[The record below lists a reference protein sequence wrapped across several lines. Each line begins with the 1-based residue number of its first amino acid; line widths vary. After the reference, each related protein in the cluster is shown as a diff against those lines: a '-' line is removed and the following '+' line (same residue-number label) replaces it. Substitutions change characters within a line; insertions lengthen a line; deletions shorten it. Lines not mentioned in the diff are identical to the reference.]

1 MPSTTID
8 SAIFRDLFSTDAMRR
23 VFSDENRIRH
33 YLEIEAALAGV
44 EARLGIIPANAAAEI
59 AVQARIENI
68 DLDIV
73 MLVDDMKE
81 ALYKAPGVGLAA
93 PQLGCSKRLI
103 LVDPTAKKES
113 NSLLVMVNP
122 VIVEQEGSVEDS
134 EMCLSVPE
142 VSVDVKRAERILVK
156 GVNLKGN
163 EISIEAEGFLA
174 RIFQHE
180 IDHLNGKVILDYAS
194 TLKRAIYLKK
204 RKKGTL

>member
-1 MPSTTID
+1 MPRKEILIYPESALKTT
-8 SAIFRDLFSTDAMRR
+8 AIT
-23 VFSDENRIRH
+23 
-33 YLEIEAALAGV
+33 
-44 EARLGIIPANAAAEI
+44 
-59 AVQARIENI
+59 IENI
-68 DLDIV
+68 DLDIM

-81 ALYKAPGVGLAA
+81 VLYKAPGVGLAA
-93 PQLGCSKRLI
+93 PQVGCSKRLI

-122 VIVEQEGSVEDS
+122 VIVEQEGSIQDS

-142 VSVDVKRAERILVK
+142 VSVDVMRAERILVK
-156 GVNLKGN
+156 GVDLKGN
-163 EISIEAEGFLA
+163 EIRIEAQGFLA

-194 TLKRAIYLKK
+194 TLKRTIYLKK

>member
-1 MPSTTID
+1 MPHKEILIYPESALKTT
-8 SAIFRDLFSTDAMRR
+8 
-23 VFSDENRIRH
+23 
-33 YLEIEAALAGV
+33 
-44 EARLGIIPANAAAEI
+44 
-59 AVQARIENI
+59 AVTIENI

-81 ALYKAPGVGLAA
+81 VLYKAPGVGLAA
-93 PQLGCSKRLI
+93 PQVGCSKRLI

-156 GVNLKGN
+156 GVDLKGK
-163 EISIEAEGFLA
+163 EIRIEAEGFLA

-194 TLKRAIYLKK
+194 ILKRAIYLKK